1 MATAGLQELD
11 RTEAQTLRFNRGSDY
26 NNLSNFTLTPGQSR
40 SIGLRFF
47 TSTGP
52 RTVEDRLTA
61 FERPVIVG
69 VPGFTVTADQDIKM
83 IIKSNHAPSICDVSP
98 AWISFH
104 NTQKISKGIYAITG
118 RVRVGS
124 YGQVRVTINF
134 ANGDVG
140 TAHYYVYDS
149 NASQLDKL
157 GQFRFSKQW
166 YDNASDYFHRGPGII
181 TYDNEKKQQVLDDP
195 RAWVAGLSDEAGS
208 GSFVSAAAKQ
218 LGRPNKTEIAMLE
231 QFATRTLWGHLQISE
246 PGDSYAGVRKSLFYY
261 DAALE
266 GRGVYDSAVNHS
278 GTWDAAEA
286 NKISRSYDY
295 PHAVVV
301 YWTLYRLARNHVG
314 LTSVSWSWY
323 LDRCYDT
330 IIGMRDHAGIGG
342 DGYSQF
348 GLMEG
353 SYFEQV
359 LLDLQREGLTNT
371 TLSTRANEIQAF
383 MKQRADIWNSEP
395 YPYGSE
401 FPWDNTA
408 QEEVYL
414 WSRYFK
420 YTSVANATIETLMAI
435 MPSVPHWGYSGS
447 GRDLWDL
454 LYSGQSGNGSR
465 IERIFHHYKGAQS
478 ALPLITQFFA
488 YPSDIHML
496 RAGYGGVVGPL
507 TSIGSDGFGST
518 GFHTR
523 PDYLA
528 WDPLSGDNG
537 VNIAL
542 HALSTI
548 AIAVN
553 DVSLGG
559 WTGFG
564 ATVTQ
569 CGDIITITPIDSA
582 RSRIFIAENALHMEL
597 DSGKFSAVTYN
608 IATGAVGVT
617 FDGNDGFTPDA
628 RVRWYTSAQ
637 TAKSGNYAIDGQYKV
652 ERGCAVVPLS
662 SGKTTLVN
670 FTRS

>member
-1 MATAGLQELD
+1 M
-11 RTEAQTLRFNRGSDY
+11 
-26 NNLSNFTLTPGQSR
+26 
-40 SIGLRFF
+40 
-47 TSTGP
+47 
-52 RTVEDRLTA
+52 
-61 FERPVIVG
+61 
-69 VPGFTVTADQDIKM
+69 
-83 IIKSNHAPSICDVSP
+83 
-98 AWISFH
+98 
-104 NTQKISKGIYAITG
+104 
-118 RVRVGS
+118 
-124 YGQVRVTINF
+124 
-134 ANGDVG
+134 
-140 TAHYYVYDS
+140 
-149 NASQLDKL
+149 
-157 GQFRFSKQW
+157 
-166 YDNASDYFHRGPGII
+166 
-181 TYDNEKKQQVLDDP
+181 
-195 RAWVAGLSDEAGS
+195 AGLSDEAGS

-218 LGRPNKTEIAMLE
+218 LGRPDKTEIAMLE

-246 PGDSYAGVRKSLFYY
+246 PGDSYAGVKKSLFYY

-266 GRGVYDSAVNHS
+266 GGGVYDPAVNHS

-330 IIGMRDHAGIGG
+330 IIGMREHAGIGE

-488 YPSDIHML
+488 YPSDVHML

-569 CGDIITITPIDSA
+569 RGNIITITPIDSA

-637 TAKSGNYAIDGQYKV
+637 TAKSGNYAIDGRYKV

-662 SGKTTLVN
+662 SGKTTSAN